1 MFGLVVGTRV
11 SWAVWELRLQNLQLL
26 IPGLVAQSHRS
37 WCFWGRPGSTTGM
50 PEFSG
55 SLPTAITL
63 ITGSEFLY
71 LARLVEHS
79 IQGSNLSGFP
89 GHLHDIC
96 E

>member
-1 MFGLVVGTRV
+1 MC
-11 SWAVWELRLQNLQLL
+11 ELGSL
-26 IPGLVAQSHRS
+26 GAQTAESAASQDWWHRATEAGAS
-37 WCFWGRPGSTTGM
+37 GDALGQ

-89 GHLHDIC
+89 GHLRDF
-96 E
+96 